1 MCGRT
6 SLFVPQSVLED
17 RFNATA
23 VDPITP
29 RYNIAPG
36 DDLASIANETPEEI
50 RLRGWGLIPHWVDD
64 PAEWPE
70 PINARA
76 ETVSEKPAFRD
87 AFHHRRCLVLADG
100 FYEWGGERGH
110 KQPYRITRP
119 DEEPFAMAG
128 LWEEWEANGTERET
142 LTIITTDANEAIAP
156 IHDRMPVI
164 LEPDEEAL
172 WLNDADE
179 GELRTLLDP
188 LPADLTTVFPIST
201 AVNDPA
207 NDRPEVI
214 EPVDRGTQSGLSE
227 FG

>member
-64 PAEWPE
+64 PSEWPD

-179 GELRTLLDP
+179 GELRSLLDP
-188 LPADLTTVFPIST
+188 FPTDLTTVSPIST

-207 NDRPEVI
+207 NDSPEVI

>member
-6 SLFVPQSVLED
+6 SLFVPQSVLEE

-23 VDPITP
+23 VQPITP
-29 RYNIAPG
+29 RYNIPPG
-36 DDLASIANETPEEI
+36 DDLASIANETPTEI
-50 RLRGWGLIPHWVDD
+50 HQRQWGLVPHWVDD
-64 PAEWPE
+64 PDDWPK

-76 ETVSEKPAFRD
+76 ESVSEKPAFRD
-87 AFHHRRCLVLADG
+87 AFTNRRCLVLADG

-110 KQPYRITRP
+110 KQPFRVTRT

-128 LWEEWEANGTERET
+128 LWDVWGTNGEERET
-142 LTIITTDANEAIAP
+142 VTIITTDANETIAP

-164 LEPDEEAL
+164 LEPGEETSWLEDTADEEL
-172 WLNDADE
+172 QS
-179 GELRTLLDP
+179 LLDP
-188 LPADLTTVFPIST
+188 FPADRTAAYPVSP

-207 NDRPEVI
+207 NDSPDII